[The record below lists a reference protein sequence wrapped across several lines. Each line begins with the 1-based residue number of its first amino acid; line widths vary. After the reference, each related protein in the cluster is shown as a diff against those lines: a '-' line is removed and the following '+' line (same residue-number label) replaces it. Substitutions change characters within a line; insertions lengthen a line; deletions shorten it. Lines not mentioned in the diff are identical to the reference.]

1 METNKMKKPKR
12 KRRTQKY
19 KRNGNGARKEKGI
32 KGKDEEIEKA
42 YEYGR
47 CHATWSIGTPR

>member
-1 METNKMKKPKR
+1 MKKPKR